1 MEAKTK
7 EKAAVESQNDI
18 GMQKMSVST
27 FLMRYNAII
36 ILVLLIIV
44 AAFLSPLF
52 LSRTNIFTLL
62 RQQVPY
68 LIIAMGM
75 LMVIITGGIDLSV
88 SSVAAVSSIMV
99 AYSMM
104 KWGLGD
110 GGWDTWAAIGIGIAV
125 GAAFG
130 AVNGFLVARLRMPA
144 FIVTLAMMYAGMGI
158 AYIITKGNTLMLDNK
173 SGGYVDLVGFAA
185 GTTKWL
191 GIPYAVI
198 LAVAIVIIFYFIM
211 KFTTFGRMVYAIGSN
226 ESAVQLAGINS
237 KKHLFFVY
245 LVAGTL
251 CGLAG
256 VIVTSRSGNASALTS
271 SVDYN
276 MSTIAGVVIGGASL
290 MGGEGTVVMT
300 VIGVFIIAIIGNI
313 MNLINLA
320 SYPQMVVKAAV
331 IILAVL
337 LKSVSSKKHA

>member
-1 MEAKTK
+1 METK
-7 EKAAVESQNDI
+7 EKAAAQTKADV
-18 GMQKMSVST
+18 GVQKMSLST
-27 FLMRYNAII
+27 FLIRYNAII
-36 ILVLLIIV
+36 ILIVLIIV
-44 AAFLSPLF
+44 ASILSPLF
-52 LSRTNIFTLL
+52 VSKTNIFTLL
-62 RQQVPY
+62 RQQVQY

-88 SSVAAVSSIMV
+88 CSVAAVSSIMV
-99 AYSMM
+99 AYSMT
-104 KWGLGD
+104 KWGLAA
-110 GGWDTWAAIGIGIAV
+110 GGLDTWAAIGIGVGV

-130 AVNGFLVARLRMPA
+130 ALNGFLIARLRMPA
-144 FIVTLAMMYAGMGI
+144 FIVTLAMMYAGEGI

-173 SGGYVDLVGFAA
+173 SGGYADLVGFST
-185 GTTKWL
+185 GTTVL

-198 LAVAIVIIFYFIM
+198 FALVIVVIFFFVM
-211 KFTTFGRMVYAIGSN
+211 KYTTFGRMVYAIGSN

-245 LVAGTL
+245 LLSGIL
-251 CGLAG
+251 CGIAG
-256 VIVTSRSGNASALTS
+256 VIITARSGNASALTAG
-271 SVDYN
+271 VDYN

-300 VIGVFIIAIIGNI
+300 VIGVFIIAVIGNI

-320 SYPQMVVKAAV
+320 SYPQMVVKAGV

-337 LKSVSSKKHA
+337 LKSLSSKKHG

>member
-1 MEAKTK
+1 MELKSK
-7 EKAAVESQNDI
+7 EKTMAEVKSDGGVQR
-18 GMQKMSVST
+18 MSLRA

-36 ILVLLIIV
+36 ILVILCIIASV
-44 AAFLSPLF
+44 LSPLF
-52 LSRTNIFTLL
+52 VSKTNIFTLL

-88 SSVAAVSSIMV
+88 CSVAAVSSIMV

-104 KWGLGD
+104 KWGLSS
-110 GGWDTWAAIGIGIAV
+110 GGWDTWAAIAIGVGV
-125 GAAFG
+125 GALFG
-130 AVNGFLVARLRMPA
+130 ALNGFLIARLRMPA
-144 FIVTLAMMYAGMGI
+144 FIVTLAMMYAGEGI

-173 SGGYVDLVGFAA
+173 SGGYADLVGFST
-185 GTTKWL
+185 GTTVL

-198 LAVAIVIIFYFIM
+198 FALVIVIIFYFVM
-211 KFTTFGRMVYAIGSN
+211 RYTTFGRMVYAIGSN
-226 ESAVQLAGINS
+226 ESAVQLAGISS

-245 LVAGTL
+245 LLSGIL
-251 CGLAG
+251 CGVAG
-256 VIVTSRSGNASALTS
+256 VIITARSGNASALTAG
-271 SVDYN
+271 VDYN

-300 VIGVFIIAIIGNI
+300 VIGVFIIAVIGNI

-337 LKSVSSKKHA
+337 LKSLSSRKHA

>member
-1 MEAKTK
+1 
-7 EKAAVESQNDI
+7 
-18 GMQKMSVST
+18 
-27 FLMRYNAII
+27 
-36 ILVLLIIV
+36 
-44 AAFLSPLF
+44 
-52 LSRTNIFTLL
+52 
-62 RQQVPY
+62 
-68 LIIAMGM
+68 
-75 LMVIITGGIDLSV
+75 
-88 SSVAAVSSIMV
+88 
-99 AYSMM
+99 
-104 KWGLGD
+104 
-110 GGWDTWAAIGIGIAV
+110 
-125 GAAFG
+125 
-130 AVNGFLVARLRMPA
+130 
-144 FIVTLAMMYAGMGI
+144 VTLAMMYAGMGI